1 MILKKESER
10 AKNLSETA
18 GGSLIATLP
27 ALAAKIVLANCT
39 HPSNGVNCIESQNR
53 TDRRSLGKM
62 VQWSVCVCV
71 CVCVCVVLF
80 NIHDISN
87 YLPRS
92 FFFSCRKQAF
102 VRNLAM
108 ITAPQTKT
116 GSQVK
121 LVKNLPANTGD
132 SRDADSIPGSGRS
145 SGEGNGNPPLCSCLR
160 NPMDRGAWWATGHG
174 VAKSLT

>member
-71 CVCVCVVLF
+71 CVCVCVWSSSIYMTFL
-80 NIHDISN
+80 IT
-87 YLPRS
+87 
-92 FFFSCRKQAF
+92 C
-102 VRNLAM
+102 LAPSSSL
-108 ITAPQTKT
+108 A
-116 GSQVK
+116 GNK
-121 LVKNLPANTGD
+121 LL
-132 SRDADSIPGSGRS
+132 
-145 SGEGNGNPPLCSCLR
+145 
-160 NPMDRGAWWATGHG
+160 
-174 VAKSLT
+174 